1 MFRLVFLLFLTFQN
15 KNKNLNKV
23 KITQEDLD
31 FNNQLNQIVLSSAA
45 LGYLIPKI
53 LKKGEY
59 CEKDDDC
66 PLIMR
71 CCEVGKYNY
80 CCTPNNFVKLT
91 YAFAPQNI
99 DSKN

>member
-1 MFRLVFLLFLTFQN
+1 MFRLILFLFLTFQN
-15 KNKNLNKV
+15 KNKNLTKV

-31 FNNQLNQIVLSSAA
+31 FNNNLNQILLSSAA
-45 LGYLIPKI
+45 VSYLIPKI

-71 CCEVGKYNY
+71 CCEVGKYNF
-80 CCTPNNFVKLT
+80 CCTPNNFIKQN
-91 YAFAPQNI
+91 YAFAHETI
-99 DSKN
+99 DNKI